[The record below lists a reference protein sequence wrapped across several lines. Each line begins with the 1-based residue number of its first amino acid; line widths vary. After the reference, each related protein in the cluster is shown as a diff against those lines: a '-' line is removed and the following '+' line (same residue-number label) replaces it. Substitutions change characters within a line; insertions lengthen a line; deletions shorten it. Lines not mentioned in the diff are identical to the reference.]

1 MAPQITFKYGET
13 VNYQGN
19 EAKVVSHNT
28 SGDYLRIETENG
40 KIIVVNK
47 NDLFGI
53 NSSPDSPETGIAS
66 RVSYYDEQ
74 IEENKN
80 FINLCQQIWENAKA
94 GIKTTKEKMRS
105 FLASLDI
112 THAYQIQNA
121 AQKKE
126 YKAMRAE
133 CSDFRSQQIRASA
146 DILHAAHETG
156 SFASDKGN
164 LLNQSIFGLA

>member
-28 SGDYLRIETENG
+28 SGDYLRIETEDG

-74 IEENKN
+74 IEKNKN
-80 FINLCQQIWENAKA
+80 FINLCQQRWNDAKE
-94 GIKTTKEKMRS
+94 GIKTIKEKMRL
-105 FLASLDI
+105 FLALLDI
-112 THAYQIQNA
+112 THANQIQNA

-126 YKAMRAE
+126 YKSMSAE
-133 CSDFRSQQIRASA
+133 CSDLRGIQIRSSA
-146 DILHAAHETG
+146 DILHTANETG
-156 SFASDKGN
+156 SLVLDKGN
-164 LLNQSIFGLA
+164 WLNQSIFGLA

>member
-28 SGDYLRIETENG
+28 SGDYLRIETEDG

-53 NSSPDSPETGIAS
+53 NSNLETSIAS

-74 IEENKN
+74 IEKNKN
-80 FINLCQQIWENAKA
+80 FINLCQQIWNDAKE
-94 GIKTTKEKMRS
+94 GIKTIKEKMRS

-126 YKAMRAE
+126 YKSMSAE
-133 CSDFRSQQIRASA
+133 CSDLRGIQIRSSA
-146 DILHAAHETG
+146 DILHTANKTG
-156 SFASDKGN
+156 SLVLDKGN

>member
-53 NSSPDSPETGIAS
+53 NSSPETGIAS

-80 FINLCQQIWENAKA
+80 FINLCQQRWNDAKE
-94 GIKTTKEKMRS
+94 GIKNTKEKMRS

-126 YKAMRAE
+126 YKSMSAE
-133 CSDFRSQQIRASA
+133 CSDLRGIQIRSSA
-146 DILHAAHETG
+146 DILHTANETG
-156 SFASDKGN
+156 SLVLDKGN
-164 LLNQSIFGLA
+164 WLNQSIFGLA

>member
-28 SGDYLRIETENG
+28 SGDYLRIETEDG

-74 IEENKN
+74 IEENKS
-80 FINLCQQIWENAKA
+80 FIEKCQQLWYMAKE
-94 GIKTTKEKMRS
+94 GIKRTKGKMNS
-105 FLASLDI
+105 YLASLGI
-112 THAYQIQNA
+112 THAFQLTNTN
-121 AQKKE
+121 QKKE
-126 YKAMRAE
+126 YNAMRTE
-133 CSDFRSQQIRASA
+133 YSDYRFEQIRASA
-146 DILHAAHETG
+146 DILHTVNATVSLAI
-156 SFASDKGN
+156 DKGN
-164 LLNQSIFGLA
+164 LQNIQLLA